1 MVITG
6 YVSLGLYINH
16 KWGDLL
22 VVITGMTRAIT
33 VMCDD

>member
-1 MVITG
+1 M
-6 YVSLGLYINH
+6 GLYINH

-22 VVITGMTRAIT
+22 VVIAGMTRAIS